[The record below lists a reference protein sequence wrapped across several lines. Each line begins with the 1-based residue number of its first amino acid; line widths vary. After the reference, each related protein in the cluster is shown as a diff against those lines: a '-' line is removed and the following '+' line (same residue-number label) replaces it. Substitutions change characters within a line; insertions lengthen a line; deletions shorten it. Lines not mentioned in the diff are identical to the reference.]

1 MCLVGL
7 YTDTSAQHVKDR
19 KVLSILG
26 LLQKTD
32 FCVVVVAQIST
43 KRKGAQHTVW
53 KKRVNV
59 GKSRKSENVF
69 KVLFLYCI
77 RVRRA

>member
-7 YTDTSAQHVKDR
+7 YTNTSAQHAKDR
-19 KVLSILG
+19 KVLPILG
-26 LLQKTD
+26 LLRKTD

-43 KRKGAQHTVW
+43 KRKGAQRTVW
-53 KKRVNV
+53 KKRGNV

-69 KVLFLYCI
+69 KVLFLY
-77 RVRRA
+77 